1 MSKYTTEI
9 RYICETYA
17 GCKSSTGGDKI
28 ETIIQGAI
36 PHIFNFNYPIFDVDY
51 RNVLETKILKHYY
64 TREISEETIGLWK
77 LRLNTKLNEIM
88 PYYNQLYKSELLEFN
103 PFYDVDLTRDHN
115 VQNNNNKNDV
125 LESTGDNVI
134 TSKGTASNDSTSKSN
149 TTSNFEEDN
158 TQRTLFSDTPQ
169 GSLSNVDNET
179 YLTNATKV
187 LANKT
192 NESNVDD
199 VTDSTNKTESEN
211 VNSEKLKTNTKES
224 STMKNTEDY
233 LEHVKGKQGT
243 LSFSKMLVEF
253 RETFLNI
260 DNMILEELS
269 SLFFGLW

>member
-1 MSKYTTEI
+1 MSKYTTEL
-9 RYICETYA
+9 RCICETYA
-17 GCKSSTGGDKI
+17 GCKSSAGGDKI
-28 ETIIQGAI
+28 ETIIQDAI
-36 PHIFNFNYPIFDVDY
+36 PHIFNFNYPIFDADY
-51 RNVLETKILKHYY
+51 RNVLETKIIKHYY
-64 TREISEETIGLWK
+64 TREISEETVGLWK

-134 TSKGTASNDSTSKSN
+134 TSKGTASNDSTSNSN

-158 TQRTLFSDTPQ
+158 TQRTLYSDTPQ

-187 LANKT
+187 IGNKT

-243 LSFSKMLVEF
+243 LSFSKMLLEF

>member
-1 MSKYTTEI
+1 MSKYTTEL
-9 RYICETYA
+9 RCICETYA
-17 GCKSSTGGDKI
+17 GCKSSAGGDKI
-28 ETIIQGAI
+28 ETIIQDAI
-36 PHIFNFNYPIFDVDY
+36 PHIFNFNYPIFDDDY
-51 RNVLETKILKHYY
+51 RNVLETKIIKHYY

-134 TSKGTASNDSTSKSN
+134 TSKGTASNDSTSNSN

-158 TQRTLFSDTPQ
+158 TQRTLYSDTPQ

-187 LANKT
+187 IGNKT

-243 LSFSKMLVEF
+243 LSFSKMLLEF